1 MAPFIC
7 VFVAVLHRMLKQTVS
22 TSLSQEVKCGTGL
35 SVMLNP
41 GHIKGARFFGRA
53 ISEISGR

>member
-1 MAPFIC
+1 MYKNC
-7 VFVAVLHRMLKQTVS
+7 VLLWLYAVVKLAHKP
-22 TSLSQEVKCGTGL
+22 SLFGAGRR
-35 SVMLNP
+35 MLNP

>member
-1 MAPFIC
+1 MEMYC
-7 VFVAVLHRMLKQTVS
+7 
-22 TSLSQEVKCGTGL
+22 SLVKCSNEEIVRTLFDKHGKGAYLFPLIAT
-35 SVMLNP
+35 LNP